1 MIYYPPGQVAH
12 AFFPEYGGDAHL
24 DNEEFWTVD
33 KFTVI
38 ISMVII
44 IIGRQ
49 RDTSPV
55 TPDTW
60 HVTRDTWVTAPP
72 TVQGT
77 NLLQVVTHEL
87 GHSLGL
93 QHSAA
98 PASMMAPFYRG
109 TLSR

>member
-49 RDTSPV
+49 RHTSPV
-55 TPDTW
+55 TPDT
-60 HVTRDTWVTAPP
+60 
-72 TVQGT
+72 
-77 NLLQVVTHEL
+77 
-87 GHSLGL
+87 
-93 QHSAA
+93 
-98 PASMMAPFYRG
+98 
-109 TLSR
+109 